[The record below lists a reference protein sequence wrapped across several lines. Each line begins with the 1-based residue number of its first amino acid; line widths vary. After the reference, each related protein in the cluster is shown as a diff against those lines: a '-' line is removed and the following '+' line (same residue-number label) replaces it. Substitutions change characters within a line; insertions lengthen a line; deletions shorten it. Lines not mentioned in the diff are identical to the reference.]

1 MVPERLSA
9 ALRPAGL
16 TVAAVFAV
24 CMLLAEA
31 IAALPIAALLEEPI
45 SSPGGA
51 PSYSS
56 REGLPYI
63 PSTQSGVRDQDQS
76 PDLLQ
81 TFLDEAKSKKRK
93 ELDKRKSS
101 KEQDGLKKSSK
112 EKVKEMADYVK
123 GEVTSIRNDVM
134 EINATDTN
142 EIQAPFHLVE
152 GAITMAGDA
161 YGALAA
167 QGQARGC
174 CCARARLHAYEG
186 ARCGQLSPTAACL
199 SVLGADCLRR
209 CRVSDRGRSVGCRA
223 RSSFFGRSAQQGGL
237 RVTAAD
243 VPFAAST

>member
-76 PDLLQ
+76 PDLQQ

-186 ARCGQLSPTAACL
+186 AQLRAVVAYCCL
-199 SVLGADCLRR
+199 SVRAW
-209 CRVSDRGRSVGCRA
+209 RGLSAEVPRQRQRA
-223 RSSFFGRSAQQGGL
+223 FGW
-237 RVTAAD
+237 
-243 VPFAAST
+243 VPRKE